1 MIYDVLYVDDEP
13 DNLTVFEAACADRF
27 SVLIA
32 SSAGQAL
39 ELLRTHVVSVLL
51 ADQRM
56 PQMTGLELLER
67 ARLEFPQVVR
77 MLVTAYVDVK
87 TAIDAIN
94 RGQVR
99 RYLSKPWENDELL
112 STLAD
117 GVEYYQMRSKLG
129 ALERRLFET
138 ERVYSLGIIT
148 AGLARELAG
157 PLNDKKAQIVR
168 ARSLVRGV
176 IDTAPPEST
185 RSGLRGQLLDSDEVL
200 GEALVSA
207 ERVEDVVRGVEV
219 PTGSTRRQDVN
230 ISEILRLTLRLMQ
243 SELRAAASV
252 EVDVHPV
259 PLISGS
265 AAQLGQVILNLIVH
279 ALDTMAG
286 TPRHRRALSIR
297 LVNEEPWVVLEVS
310 NSVSSD
316 KVDFGS
322 TAVDL
327 KQGVEGLGLAISHS
341 IVRDLG
347 GRLHTEA
354 NATGGA
360 IRRLRMPKSCN
371 SSPLNSPPQKTP
383 R

>member
-32 SSAGQAL
+32 SSAAQAL
-39 ELLRTHVVSVLL
+39 ELMRSHVVSVLL

-77 MLVTAYVDVK
+77 MLVTAYADVK

-117 GVEYYQMRSKLG
+117 GVEYYQMRGKLS

-148 AGLARELAG
+148 AGLARELQG
-157 PLNDKKAQIVR
+157 PVTDMRTQVSR
-168 ARSLVRGV
+168 ARGV
-176 IDTAPPEST
+176 LRSVIESASPEST
-185 RSGLRGQLLDSDEVL
+185 RSGTRGQLMDCDEIL

-207 ERVEDVVRGVEV
+207 ERAQDVVRGVQV
-219 PTGSTRRQDVN
+219 PTGPSRRQEVN
-230 ISEILRLTLRLMQ
+230 ISEILRLTLRMMQ

-265 AAQLGQVILNLIVH
+265 SAQLGQVILNLIVH

-286 TPRHRRALSIR
+286 APRHRRALSIR
-297 LVNEEPWVVLEVS
+297 LVHEEPWVVLEVG

-316 KVDFGS
+316 QVDFGS

-327 KQGVEGLGLAISHS
+327 KHGVEGLGLAISHS

-347 GRLHTEA
+347 GRLHTES

-360 IRRLRMPKSCN
+360 VRRLRLPKSCT
-371 SSPLNSPPQKTP
+371 SSPINGI
-383 R
+383 

>member
-13 DNLTVFEAACADRF
+13 ENLTVFEAACADRF

-32 SSAGQAL
+32 SSAAQAL
-39 ELLRTHVVSVLL
+39 ELMRSHVVCVLL

-56 PQMTGLELLER
+56 PHMTGLELLER

-77 MLVTAYVDVK
+77 MLVTAYADVK

-99 RYLSKPWENDELL
+99 HYLSKPWENDQLL
-112 STLAD
+112 RTLAD
-117 GVEYYQMRSKLG
+117 GVEYYQMRSKLS

-148 AGLARELAG
+148 AGLARELEG
-157 PLNDKKAQIVR
+157 PVTDVR
-168 ARSLVRGV
+168 AQLTRARNAVRAV
-176 IDTAPPEST
+176 IDAKAPDSS
-185 RSGLRGQLLDSDEVL
+185 RGGQRGQLLDCDEIL

-207 ERVEDVVRGVEV
+207 ERVQDVVRGVAV
-219 PTGSTRRQDVN
+219 PTGPFRRQDVN
-230 ISEILRLTLRLMQ
+230 ISEILRLTLRMMQ

-259 PLISGS
+259 PLVSGS
-265 AAQLGQVILNLIVH
+265 AAQLGHVILNLLVH

-286 TPRHRRALSIR
+286 APRHRRALSIR
-297 LVNEEPWVVLEVS
+297 LVHEEPWVVLEVG

-316 KVDFGS
+316 AVDFGS
-322 TAVDL
+322 TSVDL

-354 NATGGA
+354 TPTGGA
-360 IRRLRMPKSCN
+360 VRRLRMPKSCT
-371 SSPLNSPPQKTP
+371 SSPISSGPLA

>member
-32 SSAGQAL
+32 NSSAQAL
-39 ELLRTHVVSVLL
+39 ELLRSHVVCILL

-56 PQMTGLELLER
+56 PGMNGLELLER

-77 MLVTAYVDVK
+77 MLVTAYADVK
-87 TAIDAIN
+87 TAMDAIN

-99 RYLSKPWENDELL
+99 RYLSKPWANDELL

-117 GVEYYQMRSKLG
+117 GVEYYQMRGKLS
-129 ALERRLFET
+129 ALERRLLET

-148 AGLARELAG
+148 AGLARELTG
-157 PLNDKKAQIVR
+157 PVGDLMAQVTR
-168 ARSLVRGV
+168 ARGV
-176 IDTAPPEST
+176 LRSVLESASPESA
-185 RSGLRGQLLDSDEVL
+185 RSGARGKLLDCDEIL

-207 ERVEDVVRGVEV
+207 GRVEDVVRGVEV
-219 PTGSTRRQDVN
+219 PTGRARRQDVN
-230 ISEILRLTLRLMQ
+230 VSEILRLTLRMMQ

-265 AAQLGQVILNLIVH
+265 SAQLGQVILNLIVH
-279 ALDTMAG
+279 ALDTMARA
-286 TPRHRRALSIR
+286 PRHRRALSIR
-297 LVNEEPWVVLEVS
+297 LVHEEPWVVLEVG

-316 KVDFGS
+316 QVDFGS
-322 TAVDL
+322 ASVDL
-327 KQGVEGLGLAISHS
+327 KHGVEGLGLAISHS

-354 NATGGA
+354 TATGGA
-360 IRRLRMPKSCN
+360 IRRLRMPKSCT
-371 SSPLNSPPQKTP
+371 SSPVN
-383 R
+383 